1 MTECTSNK
9 SKTINVKMDDTHEK
23 YPDRGHWVL

>member
-1 MTECTSNK
+1 MTECTYEQ
-9 SKTINVKMDDTHEK
+9 VKNYQCKNDTQEK